1 MANVIVKWRAPQFL
15 RLTQEHVQRGMGKA
29 VLFCEG
35 EAKQAVS
42 RGNITGNSPSAP
54 GEPPKTVTG
63 TLRANIGS
71 EVVVDQGDVVGLVG
85 VKRGAADPYG
95 RRLELGFVGTDKLG
109 RRINQ
114 GARPFLRPTVFQNAI
129 EIVRLISRG

>member
-15 RLTQEHVQRGMGKA
+15 RLTQEHVQRGMQSA

-35 EAKQAVS
+35 QAKQAVS
-42 RGNITGNSPSAP
+42 RGNAGGDNPSAP

-63 TLRANIGS
+63 TLRSNISS
-71 EVVVDQGDVVGLVG
+71 EVTADQGDVVGLVG
-85 VKRGAADPYG
+85 VKRGPADAYG

-114 GARPFLRPTVFQNAI
+114 GARPFLRPAVFQNAV
-129 EIVRLISRG
+129 EIVRLIARG